1 MDKEKLGKTVDWGVG
16 AVNIVMGSKI
26 VTIGCF
32 LYTGINNIINPR
44 GGLRFTA
51 LMLAGFVALY
61 ALVSIIFVLTNKNE
75 KVSQGKEMVGDM
87 VKGVVDGYKN
97 PLTQGKE
104 LASKSKVISGRKKDS
119 DNKFGNSIKKLSER
133 QKKEI
138 KAGKAVLIIIYSLLF
153 VGAGV
158 LFFWPEATV
167 TLVHIII
174 GALLIADGFSS
185 LAASVAAVRN
195 GIPLKDKLLSLI
207 VCAFSFIIGLAFILM
222 AWNTAEFTMRLGGI
236 VLLIKGLVDLFIMI
250 RNRELISTAAK
261 TISDIKYQ
269 GDKES
274 DEQPGEETNDFKN
287 IT

>member
-51 LMLAGFVALY
+51 LLLAGFVALY

-119 DNKFGNSIKKLSER
+119 DNKFGNSIKKLSEK

-138 KAGKAVLIIIYSLLF
+138 KAGKTVLVVIYSLLL

-174 GALLIADGFSS
+174 GALLIADSVSS
-185 LAASVAAVRN
+185 IAASVAAVRN
-195 GIPLKDKLLSLI
+195 GIPLKDKALSFV
-207 VCAFSFIIGLAFILM
+207 VCSFSLVIGLAFILM
-222 AWNTAEFTMRLGGI
+222 SWNTAEITMRLGGI
-236 VLLIKGLVDLFIMI
+236 VLLIKGLMDLFIMI

-261 TISDIKYQ
+261 TIRDIKQQ
-269 GDKES
+269 GEKDS
-274 DEQPGEETNDFKN
+274 DEPSEE
-287 IT
+287 